1 MNSHLTQFILSKLLN
16 QNTSS
21 SLIVSILSGNC
32 QCDRFKNY
40 ENNYFEDGKFAI
52 PVAVLRNALAGPV
65 HQDELVDRP
74 ASRPLVALLDVQL
87 ALNAPRCH
95 T

>member
-40 ENNYFEDGKFAI
+40 ENNYFEDG
-52 PVAVLRNALAGPV
+52 
-65 HQDELVDRP
+65 
-74 ASRPLVALLDVQL
+74 
-87 ALNAPRCH
+87 
-95 T
+95 